1 MSFKLPF
8 LVVFLVIVSL
18 AAGNAAASAAKT
30 ATKTMSDSSICPPGT
45 PPPVFYSDEH
55 YEGYLPSEPCDNEHS
70 VQN

>member
-8 LVVFLVIVSL
+8 LVGFLVIVSL
-18 AAGNAAASAAKT
+18 ATGIAASSTAKT
-30 ATKTMSDSSICPPGT
+30 GTKTMSDSSIYPPGT

-70 VQN
+70 VRN